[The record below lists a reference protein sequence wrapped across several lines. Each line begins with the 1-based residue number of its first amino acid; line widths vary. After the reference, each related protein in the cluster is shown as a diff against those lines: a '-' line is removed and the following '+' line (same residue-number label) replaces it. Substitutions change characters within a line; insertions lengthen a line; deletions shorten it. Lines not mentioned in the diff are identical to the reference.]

1 MTENQSIK
9 DTLNIIRKAL
19 EDDNSDS
26 TTTNED
32 ILILNKLVKED
43 GTIDILGDNIL
54 NKDEV
59 KDIINKKASEVMT
72 KKPKMVEVNTLVGE
86 ALNIMNVKK
95 ITSLFVCAHSKPVGI
110 VHIHDLLRLSS

>member
-19 EDDNSDS
+19 EDDNSNTS
-26 TTTNED
+26 SPKED

-43 GTIDILGDNIL
+43 GTIDILDENIL

-59 KDIINKKASEVMT
+59 KDIINKKVTEIFENHFNNWLDKNIPEYLDKHI
-72 KKPKMVEVNTLVGE
+72 KK
-86 ALNIMNVKK
+86 
-95 ITSLFVCAHSKPVGI
+95 
-110 VHIHDLLRLSS
+110 

>member
-19 EDDNSDS
+19 EDDNSNTSS
-26 TTTNED
+26 TKED

-43 GTIDILGDNIL
+43 GTIDILDENIL

-59 KDIINKKASEVMT
+59 KDIINKKVNEIFENHFNNWLDKNIPEYLDKHI
-72 KKPKMVEVNTLVGE
+72 KK
-86 ALNIMNVKK
+86 
-95 ITSLFVCAHSKPVGI
+95 
-110 VHIHDLLRLSS
+110 

>member
-59 KDIINKKASEVMT
+59 KDIINKKVNEIFENHFDNWLDKNIPKYLEKNI
-72 KKPKMVEVNTLVGE
+72 KK
-86 ALNIMNVKK
+86 
-95 ITSLFVCAHSKPVGI
+95 
-110 VHIHDLLRLSS
+110 

>member
-19 EDDNSDS
+19 EDDNSNTSS
-26 TTTNED
+26 TKED

-43 GTIDILGDNIL
+43 GTIDILDENIL

-59 KDIINKKASEVMT
+59 KDIINKKVTEIFENHFNNWLD
-72 KKPKMVEVNTLVGE
+72 KKAPSYLDKYFN
-86 ALNIMNVKK
+86 NKK
-95 ITSLFVCAHSKPVGI
+95 
-110 VHIHDLLRLSS
+110 

>member
-19 EDDNSDS
+19 EDDNSNTSS
-26 TTTNED
+26 TKED

-43 GTIDILGDNIL
+43 GTIDILDENIL

-59 KDIINKKASEVMT
+59 KDIINKKVTEIFENHFNNWLDKNIPEYLDKHI
-72 KKPKMVEVNTLVGE
+72 KK
-86 ALNIMNVKK
+86 
-95 ITSLFVCAHSKPVGI
+95 
-110 VHIHDLLRLSS
+110 

>member
-59 KDIINKKASEVMT
+59 KDIINKKVNEIFENHFDNWLDKNIPKYLEKHI
-72 KKPKMVEVNTLVGE
+72 KK
-86 ALNIMNVKK
+86 
-95 ITSLFVCAHSKPVGI
+95 
-110 VHIHDLLRLSS
+110 